1 MKISM
6 FIWIF
11 FFGFLEKDSFWRKTD
26 YECEYAHMQ
35 VSKSYD
41 EHMLRCSLV
50 FEFCAVGVIC
60 PLM

>member
-1 MKISM
+1 MN
-6 FIWIF
+6 F

-41 EHMLRCSLV
+41 EHMLSCSLV